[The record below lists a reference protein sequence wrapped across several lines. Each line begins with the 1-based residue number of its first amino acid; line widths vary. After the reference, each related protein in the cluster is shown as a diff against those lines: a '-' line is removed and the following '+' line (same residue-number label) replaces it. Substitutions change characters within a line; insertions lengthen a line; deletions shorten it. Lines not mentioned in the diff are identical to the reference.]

1 MSSVGTYLR
10 ELRQRRGVSL
20 AEIARTTRVAP
31 RYLESLEADAF
42 EALPSPVFTRGF
54 IRAYCQALDQSPDEA
69 LAAYEV
75 RDGRTPPPATA
86 RPSAPPRTTDADPR
100 GRGAVLV
107 SFVLLVVLGMALFA
121 VALVIHP
128 RERGERASAIGP
140 TDSQTAR
147 PPSAPAAP
155 SMSTSASPSAP
166 ASAATTA
173 PSPAAPGGPT
183 ARAAAPPAAAA
194 VPPRVAAPASPPPPA
209 TPPMPGA
216 GAPTPSPSSTP
227 APATSAP
234 RPSAPPMT
242 AVPSPAVSG
251 PTPAAP
257 SSAAPV
263 LEGFSDTVS
272 SPYRLVARTSET
284 TWIRVRTED
293 GRTSE
298 ENVPAG
304 EIREWVS
311 NRPFI
316 VSIGNAGGVSFELN
330 GRALPSLG
338 PKGLVIQ
345 RIVVPPEPR

>member
-1 MSSVGTYLR
+1 L
-10 ELRQRRGVSL
+10 
-20 AEIARTTRVAP
+20 
-31 RYLESLEADAF
+31 
-42 EALPSPVFTRGF
+42 
-54 IRAYCQALDQSPDEA
+54 
-69 LAAYEV
+69 
-75 RDGRTPPPATA
+75 
-86 RPSAPPRTTDADPR
+86 
-100 GRGAVLV
+100 
-107 SFVLLVVLGMALFA
+107 
-121 VALVIHP
+121 
-128 RERGERASAIGP
+128 
-140 TDSQTAR
+140 
-147 PPSAPAAP
+147 
-155 SMSTSASPSAP
+155 
-166 ASAATTA
+166 
-173 PSPAAPGGPT
+173 SPA
-183 ARAAAPPAAAA
+183 
-194 VPPRVAAPASPPPPA
+194 
-209 TPPMPGA
+209 
-216 GAPTPSPSSTP
+216 
-227 APATSAP
+227 